1 MFPCG
6 FFFLAAALAFLR
18 GLDASTP
25 SVGAPWVTCPQFNQS
40 VPACMLNFGPGAR
53 ASGLKDASICV
64 LGLCTSL
71 DMILIWTTDE

>member
-1 MFPCG
+1 
-6 FFFLAAALAFLR
+6 
-18 GLDASTP
+18 
-25 SVGAPWVTCPQFNQS
+25 
-40 VPACMLNFGPGAR
+40 LNFGPGAR